1 MRRRT
6 PFAAASSSASG
17 CQILHCRQIGKVPSN
32 NHAVVKRQITNDK
45 SPSGDRKPPLRRSVC
60 FSRLD
65 PEFVI
70 YSDSQFLFTAKVPFS
85 CLYRNVPEQKLN
97 LIQFAAGEM
106 A

>member
-1 MRRRT
+1 MLREWAFNWFPLRATNCSLGVGISDKR
-6 PFAAASSSASG
+6 PEASVADSSS
-17 CQILHCRQIGKVPSN
+17 K
-32 NHAVVKRQITNDK
+32 VVKGR
-45 SPSGDRKPPLRRSVC
+45 SKPPPRRSVC

-70 YSDSQFLFTAKVPFS
+70 YSDSQFLFTAQVPLS